1 MTLSPAALTLISSA
15 WFAVQDSVG
24 IEIKRF
30 FDHFV
35 NFVRKKLV
43 FRNAWKVRL
52 SHCHCLNVQAAADS
66 DTALQTP
73 WLEWKSKNGVS
84 SWSWLGSAQVGWFCV
99 LAKVPIFISC
109 FENQNGPFFV
119 CNAYVFHSVPASES
133 ALRLTDRILFL
144 PEIAVSLNIW
154 RIWRIHQPGAA
165 IFTDSKVHR
174 SRKKTRSE
182 GCEQTF

>member
-1 MTLSPAALTLISSA
+1 MVCCARFSWYWNQTL
-15 WFAVQDSVG
+15 
-24 IEIKRF
+24 
-30 FDHFV
+30 
-35 NFVRKKLV
+35 
-43 FRNAWKVRL
+43 FRPFREKETCFSNASKVRL
-52 SHCHCLNVQAAADS
+52 SLLSLLKCSGRSRLSRLWHSASDS
-66 DTALQTP
+66 MP
-73 WLEWKSKNGVS
+73 WAKMEKTQLTF
-84 SWSWLGSAQVGWFCV
+84 GSAQLEWFCV

-119 CNAYVFHSVPASES
+119 CNSYVFHSVPASES
-133 ALRLTDRILFL
+133 ALRLTDRILCL
-144 PEIAVSLNIW
+144 PEMAVSLDLW